1 MGSSKNPSQEP
12 TNGDPASKAA
22 GVEDREGTSGG
33 CGRKPGLANI
43 TEISGADRLGD
54 LGSPNWIGSDLM
66 GETGADFG
74 SGTITEFWSFGLG
87 ALRLG

>member
-1 MGSSKNPSQEP
+1 M
-12 TNGDPASKAA
+12 
-22 GVEDREGTSGG
+22 
-33 CGRKPGLANI
+33 ANI

-74 SGTITEFWSFGLG
+74 SGTITEFWSFGVG